1 MCVRGVYSEVS
12 RDGVCVSRMVLFGV
26 AGGSPPPLVESD
38 NTATGSASPVLL
50 DDPCAAGMIGTR
62 GDKCVRIKPH
72 PSHSIIDSVHEWE
85 RDGLF
90 PVPAAS
96 DDAERDSSDR
106 RRSAESPPLLQRK
119 TAAVPRAV
127 VRSASA
133 AHASS
138 RAQGSNRSRHQ
149 QMAPKRTQD
158 LFFPAMIPEPDYSDS
173 EDEREFRRRPVRM
186 PGMAAAGGPTH
197 NEAQLAHSNED
208 GLIAP
213 RKLPNPC
220 AESAERKSLHRELL
234 FNQKIGKSVLGQKT
248 ELQKA
253 MEKMKD
259 EQRRKELEE
268 ERIKGRTA
276 LEKRLEEQANKL
288 KLHEESEVIKP
299 ELPSS
304 EESEFLRVHA
314 RVCSH
319 TLPVDS
325 KS

>member
-1 MCVRGVYSEVS
+1 
-12 RDGVCVSRMVLFGV
+12 MVLLGATTAATTAV
-26 AGGSPPPLVESD
+26 PGS
-38 NTATGSASPVLL
+38 VLL
-50 DDPCAAGMIGTR
+50 DERCAAGMIGPR
-62 GDKCVRIKPH
+62 GDKCVRIKAH
-72 PSHSIIDSVHEWE
+72 PSHSIIESVHQWQ

-90 PVPAAS
+90 PTPAT
-96 DDAERDSSDR
+96 
-106 RRSAESPPLLQRK
+106 RSEDGSGETPQQAVAPQIQR
-119 TAAVPRAV
+119 TAAPRGVA
-127 VRSASA
+127 RSASA
-133 AHASS
+133 AHVSA
-138 RAQGSNRSRHQ
+138 RAQASNRNRHQ
-149 QMAPKRTQD
+149 QMTPKRAQD

-173 EDEREFRRRPVRM
+173 EDEQQHRRRPVRM
-186 PGMAAAGGPTH
+186 PGMAAAHPHH
-197 NEAQLAHSNED
+197 NEAQLAHVNDE
-208 GLIAP
+208 GLIVP

-234 FNQKIGKSVLGQKT
+234 FNQKMGKSVLGQKS

-253 MEKMKD
+253 MEKMKE

-268 ERIKGRTA
+268 ERVKGRTA

-288 KLHEESEVIKP
+288 KLHEESEVIKTD
-299 ELPSS
+299 LPSS

>member
-1 MCVRGVYSEVS
+1 
-12 RDGVCVSRMVLFGV
+12 MVLL
-26 AGGSPPPLVESD
+26 GGTAAAA
-38 NTATGSASPVLL
+38 NTAVPASVLL
-50 DDPCAAGMIGTR
+50 DDRCAAGMIGPR
-62 GDKCVRIKPH
+62 GDKCVRIKVH
-72 PSHSIIDSVHEWE
+72 PSHSIIESVHQWE

-90 PVPAAS
+90 PTTKRS
-96 DDAERDSSDR
+96 EDGNSGER
-106 RRSAESPPLLQRK
+106 PQRAVATQR
-119 TAAVPRAV
+119 TAAPRPV
-127 VRSASA
+127 TRSASA
-133 AHASS
+133 AHVSP
-138 RAQGSNRSRHQ
+138 RAQASNRNRHQ
-149 QMAPKRTQD
+149 QLTPKRAQD

-173 EDEREFRRRPVRM
+173 EDEREQQRRRPPVRM
-186 PGMAAAGGPTH
+186 PGMAAAHPHH
-197 NEAQLAHSNED
+197 NEAQLAHVNDE
-208 GLIAP
+208 GLIVP

-234 FNQKIGKSVLGQKT
+234 FNQKMGKSVLGQKS
-248 ELQKA
+248 ELQRA

-268 ERIKGRTA
+268 ERVKGRTA

-288 KLHEESEVIKP
+288 KLHEETEVIKTD
-299 ELPSS
+299 LPSS

>member
-1 MCVRGVYSEVS
+1 MR
-12 RDGVCVSRMVLFGV
+12 LHFF
-26 AGGSPPPLVESD
+26 
-38 NTATGSASPVLL
+38 
-50 DDPCAAGMIGTR
+50 
-62 GDKCVRIKPH
+62 
-72 PSHSIIDSVHEWE
+72 
-85 RDGLF
+85 GLF
-90 PVPAAS
+90 KGKRAMCGRLCAC
-96 DDAERDSSDR
+96 DR
-106 RRSAESPPLLQRK
+106 I
-119 TAAVPRAV
+119 
-127 VRSASA
+127 VRCF
-133 AHASS
+133 
-138 RAQGSNRSRHQ
+138 RN
-149 QMAPKRTQD
+149 

-173 EDEREFRRRPVRM
+173 EDEREQHRRRPVRM
-186 PGMAAAGGPTH
+186 PGMAAAHPHH
-197 NEAQLAHSNED
+197 NEAQLAHVNDE
-208 GLIAP
+208 GLILP

-234 FNQKIGKSVLGQKT
+234 FNQKMGKSVLGQKS

-268 ERIKGRTA
+268 ERVKGRTA

-288 KLHEESEVIKP
+288 KLHEESEVIKTD
-299 ELPSS
+299 LPSS